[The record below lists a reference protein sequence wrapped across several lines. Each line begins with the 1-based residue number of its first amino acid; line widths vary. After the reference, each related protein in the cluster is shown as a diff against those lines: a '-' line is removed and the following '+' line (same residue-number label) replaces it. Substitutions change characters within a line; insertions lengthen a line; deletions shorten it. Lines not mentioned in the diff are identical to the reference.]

1 MPGFPNQAGTPK
13 LDIAVMQGENM
24 KRSILLGFIILAL
37 APLAGLSTWTGATS
51 RNWST
56 ASNWSPAGVPTST
69 TDVVINS
76 TGVTNFPWIAA
87 ASYCQNLYLETG
99 ASLTV
104 NAAYDLN
111 VSAGLYVSGTLN
123 MSSTGMVNVAG
134 NVEWEPAG
142 TANITSNTQINVT
155 GNMTFFNGSNVTL
168 NTGIFKF
175 QGNLADTHIINFDP
189 DTQISSLWVA
199 KTAGIFSVSASSTQ
213 PLTLSGNIT
222 NFSGSNFYHYYTGNT
237 ILKGS
242 IFDNNPDG
250 ATPGIKWNNG
260 TLVLDGTSAS
270 IGLQNTNCYL
280 KNITFSQT
288 GTAQLAHPL
297 TLKGNLQIDSGVF
310 ATNNHTVRIAGN
322 WVNTVGPAAFTEGT
336 GTVVLNGSTHQ
347 YCNFD
352 EEFYL
357 LEVDKSG
364 GALRVNNSNAEI
376 YAAYYNWTAGAID
389 VLQGIFS
396 AGNLLDSGIV
406 GNYYVNPG
414 GIINLS
420 NYDGSV
426 DLNAL
431 VTFTNGGTINV
442 YGGNAGSSYSNW
454 QNVTLTMNGGSF
466 VFHDVGI
473 NINGSSGYS
482 FAMNV
487 TGGTI
492 STSGNFYC
500 TRNIAPAGGTL
511 ELTGS
516 VEHFIYMD
524 AGALGPCS
532 LADLKINKTAAA
544 IFLATDVTCTG
555 DVLVQSGTLAIQD
568 EVLTCDKLDIYSI
581 LNMANALGR
590 VYTSGSISWYSGS
603 VAALTAG
610 EIECGHSWNIYNG
623 ASVVIPAAVLITL
636 SSTLYSYINI
646 EVEGSQLGSLEV
658 GGATPGS
665 GYDISSFSDY
675 DLHVAGYLTITQNN
689 SLDLFF
695 NDLIVDG
702 NLILYGTLDLHTNNA
717 TVHGKPY
724 LYSTSTL
731 ELGYGTFYCDESTV
745 LPRTTYLNGTLSID
759 AGEFKLAHHTI
770 TVNAGSITTIED
782 GYIYCDGI
790 NATSSGTFQPAGGT
804 VVLTDRFG
812 GGSYT
817 LNISGGNWLPS
828 VTVQDYYRLG
838 ADITVK
844 GDMIIDTGGTLDV
857 MNSSSVV
864 FDITVAGNWIHIDGD
879 FFPRTGRV
887 IFNGSGHQY
896 CSYTE
901 SFNILETNK
910 SSGALR
916 VNNAA
921 AVVTIAQ
928 YDWTAGALD
937 VLGGTLTILDLADNG
952 MYGGF
957 YCNTG
962 GALNISQDISHTID
976 LNGLLQIT
984 GGMVNVSGGT
994 GAAFWGYD
1002 ADASITIS
1010 GGSLNYLDQGVY
1022 IWDASSYNLSY
1033 DITGGKVTLARNL
1046 SCNLPGFVPAG
1057 GIFELVGP
1065 QDAYIYN
1072 GGAGSSFYQ
1081 ITINK
1086 TSTREGEGGPGLDPG
1101 PTRVNMVYLYND
1113 ITCRGNVIVD
1123 HGRLELNGKTLNCA
1137 GNLIVRNGS
1146 TLELDASAVLAMG
1159 GGSTLAI
1166 YSGSQIDVL
1175 GNADNPATFT
1185 RYGEGYYAFTVR
1197 SGGTLSANYAVF
1209 EYMNSDGVNFQ
1220 SGSYTGGLHNCTFR
1234 YGQTI
1239 YPVGGA
1245 LLKLNN
1251 NQEITIT
1258 GAVFPV
1264 STGANNVWK
1273 EFNTGIVRLYLASG
1287 AFAGSAFEN
1296 DTYDR
1301 IFWTGDNMDLEIIDV
1316 FWNRPDSYVCAPL
1329 TATVVFQNNG
1339 IHDIAGQVRVDLY
1352 KNQPAAPP
1360 AGTPGDLFLEMFA
1373 LEAGHSKSVVFQNVS
1388 TDIPGS
1394 WNSWLRVDATGL
1406 IAETNE
1412 SNNLWT
1418 GSLVTEWLPLPAV
1431 DDLELTLL
1439 SGFGLQLNWSYPLAV
1454 NNFNLYRSSDPYFTP
1469 GPENL
1474 WITVTGTPVNTI
1486 ASLDR
1491 YFYLVRAERFLP

>member
-1 MPGFPNQAGTPK
+1 
-13 LDIAVMQGENM
+13 M
-24 KRSILLGFIILAL
+24 KRTVLVFGLISLVLI
-37 APLAGLSTWTGATS
+37 PLAGLSTWTGATS

-69 TDVVINS
+69 TDVIVNS
-76 TGVTNFPWIAA
+76 AGVTNFPWIAA

-104 NAAYDLN
+104 NAAYNLN
-111 VSAGLYVSGTLN
+111 ISAGLYVAGTLN

-134 NVEWEPAG
+134 DVEWEPGG
-142 TANITSNTQINVT
+142 TANITSNTRINVT
-155 GNMTFFNGSNVTL
+155 GNMTFFNGSNV
-168 NTGIFKF
+168 NMSTGIFQF
-175 QGNLADTHIINFDP
+175 QGNLADTHIINNDP
-189 DTQISSLWVA
+189 DTAISTLWVA
-199 KTAGIFSVSASSTQ
+199 KTAGIFSISASSTQ
-213 PLTLSGNIT
+213 PLTLNGNIT
-222 NFSGSNFYHYYTGNT
+222 NYSGSSFYHYYTGNT
-237 ILKGS
+237 VLKGS
-242 IFDNNPDG
+242 IFDNNADG
-250 ATPGIKWNNG
+250 ASPGIKWNSG
-260 TLVLDGTSAS
+260 TLVLDGTSAT
-270 IGLQNTNCYL
+270 IGLQNSNCYL
-280 KNITFSQT
+280 KNLTFSQT
-288 GTAQLAHPL
+288 GTAQLSYPL

-310 ATNNHTVRIAGN
+310 ATNSHTVEIAGN
-322 WVNTVGPAAFTEGT
+322 WANTVGPAAFTEGT
-336 GTVVLNGSTHQ
+336 GMVVFNGSAHQ

-364 GALRVNNSNAEI
+364 GALRVNNSNAEV

-396 AGNLLDSGIV
+396 AGNLIDSGIV
-406 GNYYVNPG
+406 GGYYVNPG
-414 GIINLS
+414 GTINLS

-442 YGGNAGSSYSNW
+442 YGGTTSSSYSNW
-454 QNVTLTMNGGSF
+454 QNANLTMSGGSF

-473 NINGSSGYS
+473 NINGSSGYT
-482 FAMNV
+482 FALNV

-500 TRNIAPAGGTL
+500 TRNIAPVDGTL
-511 ELTGS
+511 ELTGTT
-516 VEHFIYMD
+516 ERFIYMD

-532 LADLKINKTAAA
+532 LANLKINKTAAA
-544 IFLATDVTCTG
+544 IYLATDVTCTG
-555 DVLVQSGTLAIQD
+555 DILVQSGTLAIQD
-568 EVLTCDKLDIYSI
+568 EVLSCDLLDIYGT

-610 EIECGHSWNIYNG
+610 EIECGQSWNIYNS

-636 SSTLYSYINI
+636 KSTLNSYINI
-646 EVEGSQLGSLEV
+646 EAEGSQLGSLVV

-665 GYDISSFSDY
+665 GFDISSFSDY

-695 NDLIVDG
+695 NNLTVDG
-702 NLILYGTLDLHTNNA
+702 NLILYGTLDLHTNDA

-724 LYSTSTL
+724 LYATSTL
-731 ELGYGTFYCDESTV
+731 VLGYGTFYCDESTV
-745 LPRTTYLNGTLSID
+745 LPRTTYLNGTLSIN

-790 NATSSGTFQPAGGT
+790 NATSAGTFQPNGGT
-804 VVLTDRFG
+804 VVLTQRYG

-838 ADITVK
+838 ADLTVK
-844 GDMIIDTGGTLDV
+844 GDMMIDTGGTLDV

-864 FDITVAGNWIHIDGD
+864 FTITVAGNWIHFEGT
-879 FFPRTGRV
+879 FLPRTGRV

-901 SFNILETNK
+901 SFNILEVDK
-910 SSGALR
+910 SGGALR

-937 VLGGTLTILDLADNG
+937 VLGGALTILDLADNG

-962 GALNISQDISHTID
+962 GTLNISQDNSQTID
-976 LNGLLQIT
+976 LNGTLQIT
-984 GGMVNVSGGT
+984 GGTVNVSGGT

-1022 IWDASSYNLSY
+1022 IFDAPSHNLSY
-1033 DITGGKVTLARNL
+1033 NITGGKVTLARNL
-1046 SCNLPGFVPAG
+1046 SCNQPGFAPAG
-1057 GIFELVGP
+1057 GVFELVGP
-1065 QDAYIYN
+1065 LDSYIYLD
-1072 GGAGSSFYQ
+1072 GAGSSFYQ

-1086 TSTREGEGGPGLDPG
+1086 SSAPDGAGGPGSDPI
-1101 PTRVNMVYLYND
+1101 PTRSNLVYLFND

-1123 HGRLELNGKTLNCA
+1123 HGRLELNGNTLNCA
-1137 GNLIVRNGS
+1137 GNLTVRNGS
-1146 TLELDASAVLAMG
+1146 TLELDAAAVLAMG

-1185 RYGEGYYAFTVR
+1185 HYGDGYYAFTVR
-1197 SGGTLSANYAVF
+1197 SGGTLSANYVVF

-1220 SGSYTGGLHNCTFR
+1220 SGSLTGGLHNCTFR

-1273 EFNTGIVRLYLASG
+1273 ELNAGIVRLYLASG

-1301 IFWTGDNMDLEIIDV
+1301 IFWTGNDVDLEIIDV
-1316 FWNRPDSYVCAPL
+1316 YWNRPDNYVCAPL
-1329 TATVVFQNNG
+1329 TATVSVRNNG
-1339 IHDIAGQVRVDLY
+1339 SHDIAGQVRVDLY
-1352 KNQPAAPP
+1352 KNLPTAPP
-1360 AGTPGDLFLEMFA
+1360 AGTPGDLYQEMFA
-1373 LEAGHSKSVVFQNVS
+1373 LEAGHSKSVVFQNLS
-1388 TDIPGS
+1388 TDAPGN

-1418 GSLVTEWLPLPAV
+1418 GTLATEWLPLPV
-1431 DDLELTLL
+1431 VEDLQLTRL
-1439 SGFGLQLNWSYPLAV
+1439 SGFGLQLNWTYPITA
-1454 NNFNLYRSSDPYFTP
+1454 NRYNLYRDTSPYFTP

-1474 WITVTGTPVNTI
+1474 WITVTGTLVNTV
-1486 ASLDR
+1486 ALQDR
-1491 YFYLVRAERFLP
+1491 FFYLVRAERDLP